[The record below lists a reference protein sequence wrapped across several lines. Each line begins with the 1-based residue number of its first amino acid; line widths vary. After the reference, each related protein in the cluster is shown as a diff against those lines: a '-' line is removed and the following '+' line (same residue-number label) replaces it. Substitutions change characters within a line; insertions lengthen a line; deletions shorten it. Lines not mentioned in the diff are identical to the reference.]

1 MPAAL
6 KYKFKRSETLSTN
19 LLPMISLS
27 LKPINVKLQV
37 IIIASPVSIWLL
49 RYCDDIRDT
58 YIREMQT
65 TFSL

>member
-27 LKPINVKLQV
+27 KGILQSV
-37 IIIASPVSIWLL
+37 YRHP
-49 RYCDDIRDT
+49 
-58 YIREMQT
+58 
-65 TFSL
+65 